1 MIQAIAAFSGGL
13 WVQNKL
19 SDLQLPQLSRRIN
32 EAETFKLSVQVVA
45 ASIPGLS
52 DSGLLT
58 RERPRV
64 SALLNGVRKETEF
77 GDCDADEV
85 LALPGPGCEDLPPC
99 DWQFNETLTFA
110 VTVADVLAGQTVQ
123 LWIHTYSDVRFGPFQ
138 VNLTR
143 ARDVGVCSVELQK
156 QVLPECVASEESGDS
171 TRHQVDTTPRRKGT
185 YSWETPV
192 LPFPLTH
199 VGGAGG
205 AGDFVLGQAA
215 GHLLVK
221 FSMNADPQAMLL
233 RRDRASRPLVERVA
247 DPFRQIIAAPVRW
260 VETATEFA
268 KCDGDELYCGVGRG
282 YRESGAAWESVGE
295 LSDASTLGSAAHVR
309 GRKGRAS
316 EEQPERVVSINGCVA
331 GTEEDAVLRLPSK
344 EKVAF
349 KEGTHVFKLDL
360 NKGAEATGSQPLAR
374 RSSRSLESITAAAP
388 AGMQLART
396 SSPLE
401 VPAGQSVPST
411 VPLRQPG
418 APQAQAPASQQ
429 SLSQQ
434 QAPQQV
440 QQQRPQQVQQPSQQ
454 VQQTSQQ
461 VQQPAPQQEQQA
473 QQPQQARQQAQQ
485 ASQQVQQQTPQ
496 MVSRQPQQA
505 PQALMQTAPAG
516 YPSAFS
522 SQSGTGSQS
531 LQLYRMLTPPP
542 TESQLPRASGHAPV
556 MRQPTMP
563 VIPTQKPPVA
573 HVVRKGAEGSF
584 VTVRPAR
591 ATFAAQVPPNPLP
604 GAQRKIRGAAS
615 QMQRRFHLHG
625 IQARRDQM
633 QCPCAA
639 PLRVAPSRHGFEA
652 VAAPEGRAASRQ
664 TSLRPALVPALALPV
679 LAATGRRA
687 ARVGRRSWAKG
698 RNLVGTNTKETS
710 NALPEDKRISILGS
724 TGSIGTQTLDIC
736 RQFPGRFKPVALAA
750 GRNIEL
756 LLEQIKEFKPQ
767 MVACDESKLDELK
780 EGVKALGIPD
790 YEPVLLS
797 GPEGQI
803 EVARHPDRCACLN
816 DRPRTARRW
825 SLASLA
831 VQGLD
836 AQQTL
841 QVLPAPAMDATMAPL
856 VFIQMGGTIDKG
868 YPRSLKGYAFE
879 IGDPAAVRIAERA
892 RLDGDGLVFQSVC
905 RKDSQEVTDEDRKQ
919 LLRCVLELK
928 DKARVV
934 VTHGTDTMITSA
946 QALAAGLAAAARDLV
961 VVFTGAML
969 PEEFRRSDADFNL
982 GFATCAAQTAPRG
995 VYVAMGGRLFQHD
1008 QVSRDEEGRFVGRFS
1023 LWKLTTKKELPRKI
1037 DGTRLTVAKILHN
1050 LLAADHLELIP
1061 TIEAIKAKK
1070 DIALANKETIIAG
1083 GPVIAPLIEE
1093 YGVSMLPVDSEHSA
1107 IFQCMQGIP
1116 KGGVKKIIL
1125 TGSGGTFREMSL
1137 EDMKKE
1143 DPEVLRKRSTTH
1155 PNWDMGAKITVDSST
1170 MMNKGLEVIEA
1181 HWLYGVDYD
1190 DIEVVIHP
1198 QSIVHSAVECQ
1209 DTAILMQTGW
1219 PDMRLPILYA
1229 LSHPSRVPA
1238 DLPNPRDGRN
1248 FDDWWIGDG
1257 KDGKLTFGKPD
1268 LEKYPC
1274 IRLAYRAGRIG
1285 GTMPAIL
1292 SAANEQAV
1300 ELLLTKAR
1308 ASLVS
1313 LRCL

>member
-64 SALLNGVRKETEF
+64 SALLNG
-77 GDCDADEV
+77 
-85 LALPGPGCEDLPPC
+85 
-99 DWQFNETLTFA
+99 FNETLTFA

-171 TRHQVDTTPRRKGT
+171 TRHQVDTTPRRKACERTEARSPPWAGRRRIRFPLDLSVKRGT

-282 YRESGAAWESVGE
+282 YREADSPLGPPV
-295 LSDASTLGSAAHVR
+295 LSDLPAEGWVKHQGPDGREFWHHTSLGPPPWDR
-309 GRKGRAS
+309 PRM
-316 EEQPERVVSINGCVA
+316 PERVVSINGCVA

-344 EKVAF
+344 E

-401 VPAGQSVPST
+401 VPAGRWAQPNPVRARAPTELRGRMATELLGVAKDATQLELSRAFQVKGLEAHPDRGGSAQRFDRIFQAFDQLSAAAAAPAAAGPVTASPAVTASATVVGRAKMEAEAHRLLKLLSREQRHLALSRHFSQKQRLLLEKWMVEAAPQAAPQETPKAAAKARPGGLTPSALGGCFVGSEASKRSVQALRWLPNQMRWGKAKEESYRGKMDMQTISLITRPCDLATALQYLAILVAAKHRGRCDRSGASLEALEPLLRSTAEEHQQSLESLGLRFSLLLRHDYWFGPRHTLSTHGLESLAMAEDAKRWRQRSYKMHLKSRILNALRKHLAVWQRRLDHWGERHMMRRAVLKSQAVRRRLRQRRPPRRPRRQRATPEAEAVRLTRPKSSLFGCVLSSSSQSVPST

-573 HVVRKGAEGSF
+573 HVARELGGNERKLRRRSA
-584 VTVRPAR
+584 
-591 ATFAAQVPPNPLP
+591 PPL
-604 GAQRKIRGAAS
+604 RRGAPPLRCSGGFTCMGFKLDATRCS
-615 QMQRRFHLHG
+615 WLSGSGGRVPGVCVLEMALSTG
-625 IQARRDQM
+625 PGGLG
-633 QCPCAA
+633 PCAA

-710 NALPEDKRISILGS
+710 NALPEDKRTAADVILPSRISILGS

-767 MVACDESKLDELK
+767 IVACDESKLDELK

-803 EVARHPDRCACLN
+803 EVARHPDR
-816 DRPRTARRW
+816 
-825 SLASLA
+825 
-831 VQGLD
+831 
-836 AQQTL
+836 
-841 QVLPAPAMDATMAPL
+841 
-856 VFIQMGGTIDKG
+856 
-868 YPRSLKGYAFE
+868 
-879 IGDPAAVRIAERA
+879 
-892 RLDGDGLVFQSVC
+892 
-905 RKDSQEVTDEDRKQ
+905 
-919 LLRCVLELK
+919 
-928 DKARVV
+928 
-934 VTHGTDTMITSA
+934 
-946 QALAAGLAAAARDLV
+946 
-961 VVFTGAML
+961 
-969 PEEFRRSDADFNL
+969 PEA
-982 GFATCAAQTAPRG
+982 
-995 VYVAMGGRLFQHD
+995 
-1008 QVSRDEEGRFVGRFS
+1008 
-1023 LWKLTTKKELPRKI
+1023 
-1037 DGTRLTVAKILHN
+1037 
-1050 LLAADHLELIP
+1050 
-1061 TIEAIKAKK
+1061 
-1070 DIALANKETIIAG
+1070 
-1083 GPVIAPLIEE
+1083 
-1093 YGVSMLPVDSEHSA
+1093 
-1107 IFQCMQGIP
+1107 
-1116 KGGVKKIIL
+1116 
-1125 TGSGGTFREMSL
+1125 
-1137 EDMKKE
+1137 
-1143 DPEVLRKRSTTH
+1143 
-1155 PNWDMGAKITVDSST
+1155 
-1170 MMNKGLEVIEA
+1170 
-1181 HWLYGVDYD
+1181 
-1190 DIEVVIHP
+1190 
-1198 QSIVHSAVECQ
+1198 
-1209 DTAILMQTGW
+1209 
-1219 PDMRLPILYA
+1219 
-1229 LSHPSRVPA
+1229 
-1238 DLPNPRDGRN
+1238 
-1248 FDDWWIGDG
+1248 
-1257 KDGKLTFGKPD
+1257 
-1268 LEKYPC
+1268 
-1274 IRLAYRAGRIG
+1274 
-1285 GTMPAIL
+1285 
-1292 SAANEQAV
+1292 
-1300 ELLLTKAR
+1300 
-1308 ASLVS
+1308 
-1313 LRCL
+1313 

>member
-282 YRESGAAWESVGE
+282 YREADSPLGPPV
-295 LSDASTLGSAAHVR
+295 LSDLPAEGWVKHQGPDGREFWHHTSLGPPPWDR
-309 GRKGRAS
+309 PRM
-316 EEQPERVVSINGCVA
+316 PERVVSINGCVA

-591 ATFAAQVPPNPLP
+591 ATFAAQVPPNPL
-604 GAQRKIRGAAS
+604 
-615 QMQRRFHLHG
+615 
-625 IQARRDQM
+625 
-633 QCPCAA
+633 A
-639 PLRVAPSRHGFEA
+639 P
-652 VAAPEGRAASRQ
+652 
-664 TSLRPALVPALALPV
+664 
-679 LAATGRRA
+679 
-687 ARVGRRSWAKG
+687 
-698 RNLVGTNTKETS
+698 
-710 NALPEDKRISILGS
+710 I
-724 TGSIGTQTLDIC
+724 
-736 RQFPGRFKPVALAA
+736 
-750 GRNIEL
+750 
-756 LLEQIKEFKPQ
+756 
-767 MVACDESKLDELK
+767 
-780 EGVKALGIPD
+780 
-790 YEPVLLS
+790 
-797 GPEGQI
+797 
-803 EVARHPDRCACLN
+803 
-816 DRPRTARRW
+816 
-825 SLASLA
+825 
-831 VQGLD
+831 
-836 AQQTL
+836 
-841 QVLPAPAMDATMAPL
+841 
-856 VFIQMGGTIDKG
+856 
-868 YPRSLKGYAFE
+868 
-879 IGDPAAVRIAERA
+879 
-892 RLDGDGLVFQSVC
+892 
-905 RKDSQEVTDEDRKQ
+905 
-919 LLRCVLELK
+919 
-928 DKARVV
+928 
-934 VTHGTDTMITSA
+934 
-946 QALAAGLAAAARDLV
+946 
-961 VVFTGAML
+961 
-969 PEEFRRSDADFNL
+969 
-982 GFATCAAQTAPRG
+982 
-995 VYVAMGGRLFQHD
+995 
-1008 QVSRDEEGRFVGRFS
+1008 
-1023 LWKLTTKKELPRKI
+1023 
-1037 DGTRLTVAKILHN
+1037 
-1050 LLAADHLELIP
+1050 
-1061 TIEAIKAKK
+1061 
-1070 DIALANKETIIAG
+1070 
-1083 GPVIAPLIEE
+1083 
-1093 YGVSMLPVDSEHSA
+1093 
-1107 IFQCMQGIP
+1107 
-1116 KGGVKKIIL
+1116 
-1125 TGSGGTFREMSL
+1125 
-1137 EDMKKE
+1137 
-1143 DPEVLRKRSTTH
+1143 
-1155 PNWDMGAKITVDSST
+1155 
-1170 MMNKGLEVIEA
+1170 
-1181 HWLYGVDYD
+1181 
-1190 DIEVVIHP
+1190 
-1198 QSIVHSAVECQ
+1198 
-1209 DTAILMQTGW
+1209 
-1219 PDMRLPILYA
+1219 
-1229 LSHPSRVPA
+1229 
-1238 DLPNPRDGRN
+1238 
-1248 FDDWWIGDG
+1248 
-1257 KDGKLTFGKPD
+1257 
-1268 LEKYPC
+1268 
-1274 IRLAYRAGRIG
+1274 
-1285 GTMPAIL
+1285 
-1292 SAANEQAV
+1292 
-1300 ELLLTKAR
+1300 R
-1308 ASLVS
+1308 ASFA
-1313 LRCL
+1313 